1 MALVHGLLGSLVYVG
16 YVVAQDLSAFR
27 ECPEVSSYYN
37 VCCAR
42 LREEARQACMEY
54 ANWGF
59 TQEDCLP
66 WLEAIDTHCPLVCG
80 DCWELGLRLRQEC
93 RFQLQVLNE
102 PATATIWCNETAND
116 FMNNR
121 CRPACEVNETMCAS
135 DEARECMRTCGN
147 YNTCTCRKFKG
158 SQQPSFCDGFTFS
171 DGVVNR
177 RDDLFYD
184 CALTPASC
192 KHTDGVTCNTYRYCT
207 PDLCLIDDVD
217 CSPRHQCEA
226 PGRCDSEKG
235 LCFYENQVNG
245 YPCDDN
251 IFYTLNDSCQNGFC
265 EGTADFCLGY
275 NVSCEPLSSCLSGG
289 ECHPSTGR
297 CTYEKLP
304 DETPCDDGRQFTVQ
318 DMCQNGLCV
327 GRPQDLCE
335 QRGVVCEAPN
345 WCYDPGRCDP
355 KTGLCSEPTLAPG
368 YRPCNDQDPTTSNDS
383 CIEGVCMGMLADG
396 YEYQTIGAGEC
407 VDRENRRMARY
418 AGDVKDQRE
427 CERICTGDP
436 QCAGYAYNF
445 PLCSI
450 YGTVRTT
457 IPMEMPTWSFQAGTD
472 PLGVIIEA
480 SQVMTDVQRRSIC
493 RRKGVVPDR
502 IVSPS
507 DVEVSADEFF
517 SPVRIGIFFLVLLGC
532 FFALPLTDYISRLL
546 KCRKDPLEEIA
557 SQVAQ
562 DPAQYD
568 ESPHTEKGYSED
580 QLALEQEEYPGLEGL
595 RDAANA
601 DDPVLP
607 NEALPYD
614 DRPEPPPDTPPNP
627 PGTVA

>member
-1 MALVHGLLGSLVYVG
+1 M
-16 YVVAQDLSAFR
+16 D
-27 ECPEVSSYYN
+27 
-37 VCCAR
+37 
-42 LREEARQACMEY
+42 
-54 ANWGF
+54 
-59 TQEDCLP
+59 
-66 WLEAIDTHCPLVCG
+66 
-80 DCWELGLRLRQEC
+80 
-93 RFQLQVLNE
+93 
-102 PATATIWCNETAND
+102 
-116 FMNNR
+116 
-121 CRPACEVNETMCAS
+121 
-135 DEARECMRTCGN
+135 
-147 YNTCTCRKFKG
+147 
-158 SQQPSFCDGFTFS
+158 
-171 DGVVNR
+171 
-177 RDDLFYD
+177 
-184 CALTPASC
+184 
-192 KHTDGVTCNTYRYCT
+192 
-207 PDLCLIDDVD
+207 
-217 CSPRHQCEA
+217 
-226 PGRCDSEKG
+226 
-235 LCFYENQVNG
+235 G

-275 NVSCEPLSSCLSGG
+275 NVSCDPLSSCLSGG

-297 CTYEKLP
+297 CTYDKLP

-355 KTGLCSEPTLAPG
+355 KTGLCSEPTLAPA

-450 YGTVRTT
+450 YGTVRTK

-493 RRKGVVPDR
+493 RRKGVVPDL

-568 ESPHTEKGYSED
+568 ESPPHTEKGYGED

-595 RDAANA
+595 RDTANA

>member
-1 MALVHGLLGSLVYVG
+1 
-16 YVVAQDLSAFR
+16 
-27 ECPEVSSYYN
+27 
-37 VCCAR
+37 
-42 LREEARQACMEY
+42 
-54 ANWGF
+54 
-59 TQEDCLP
+59 
-66 WLEAIDTHCPLVCG
+66 
-80 DCWELGLRLRQEC
+80 
-93 RFQLQVLNE
+93 
-102 PATATIWCNETAND
+102 
-116 FMNNR
+116 
-121 CRPACEVNETMCAS
+121 
-135 DEARECMRTCGN
+135 
-147 YNTCTCRKFKG
+147 
-158 SQQPSFCDGFTFS
+158 
-171 DGVVNR
+171 
-177 RDDLFYD
+177 
-184 CALTPASC
+184 
-192 KHTDGVTCNTYRYCT
+192 
-207 PDLCLIDDVD
+207 
-217 CSPRHQCEA
+217 
-226 PGRCDSEKG
+226 
-235 LCFYENQVNG
+235 
-245 YPCDDN
+245 
-251 IFYTLNDSCQNGFC
+251 
-265 EGTADFCLGY
+265 
-275 NVSCEPLSSCLSGG
+275 
-289 ECHPSTGR
+289 
-297 CTYEKLP
+297 
-304 DETPCDDGRQFTVQ
+304 
-318 DMCQNGLCV
+318 
-327 GRPQDLCE
+327 
-335 QRGVVCEAPN
+335 
-345 WCYDPGRCDP
+345 
-355 KTGLCSEPTLAPG
+355 
-368 YRPCNDQDPTTSNDS
+368 
-383 CIEGVCMGMLADG
+383 MGMLADG